1 MLHFKTVAPWL
12 PCNFLLGG
20 DMTADEMFELARD
33 GNGRIVS
40 SGDLCVEAISEAQAC
55 KRFYVDEDGFGFAY
69 LPWELTTDK
78 DREREKSFSETN
90 GRELVA
96 LRAMQ
101 DGIAEIMGSETS
113 ISVALAYLKEWKKV
127 YDDSKTSST

>member
-1 MLHFKTVAPWL
+1 
-12 PCNFLLGG
+12 
-20 DMTADEMFELARD
+20 MTADEMFKLAR
-33 GNGRIVS
+33 GGKGRIVS

-78 DREREKSFSETN
+78 DRD

-101 DGIAEIMGSETS
+101 DGIAEIMGSESS
-113 ISVALAYLKEWKKV
+113 ISVALAYVKEWKKV
-127 YDDSKTSST
+127 YDASKASST

>member
-1 MLHFKTVAPWL
+1 
-12 PCNFLLGG
+12 
-20 DMTADEMFELARD
+20 MTADEMFELARD

>member
-1 MLHFKTVAPWL
+1 
-12 PCNFLLGG
+12 
-20 DMTADEMFELARD
+20 MTADEMFKLARD
-33 GNGRIVS
+33 GKGRIVS

-78 DREREKSFSETN
+78 DRDREKSFSETN

-101 DGIAEIMGSETS
+101 DGIAEIMGSKTS
-113 ISVALAYLKEWKKV
+113 ISVALAYVKEWKKV
-127 YDDSKTSST
+127 YDAGKASST